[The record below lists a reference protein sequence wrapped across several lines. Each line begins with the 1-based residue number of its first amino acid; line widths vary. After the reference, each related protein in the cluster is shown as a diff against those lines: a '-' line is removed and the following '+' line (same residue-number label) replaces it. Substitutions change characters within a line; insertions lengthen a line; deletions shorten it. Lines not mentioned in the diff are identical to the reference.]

1 MINTKFCLGKP
12 MALFCLLILVLISLS
27 GCKNAATQ
35 STMASKDGA
44 FPVTVTDDLG
54 RKVTIKAEPQRIISL
69 APSNTEVLFFL
80 GLGDRVVG
88 VTTYCD
94 YPEAAK
100 VIPKIGGFKDPSLE
114 KVVAL
119 KPDLVF
125 ATGMHA
131 QLIKQLEDAGLTVLV
146 IKPNTIDGIF
156 NSFKTIA
163 KAAGEEN
170 KAAALTKG
178 LQDRVDAV
186 NKKIATIPDNQ
197 RPAVYYEMWYE
208 PLMSVGK
215 NTLISETIKLAGG
228 KSITADLAEQYPQIS
243 EEVIIEKNP
252 DVLINSY
259 GHDAKKVTPEE
270 IAARKGWNELSFV
283 KNNRIYTI
291 ESDCLTIA
299 GPRIVD
305 GLEKM
310 AQCLYP
316 DLFK

>member
-163 KAAGEEN
+163 KAAGVEN
-170 KAAALTKG
+170 KTAPLTKD

-186 NKKIATIPDNQ
+186 NKKIASIPDNQ

-243 EEVIIEKNP
+243 EEIIIEKNP